1 MRKHGF
7 RAIMALIMAVCLLP
21 MTGLASEGKP
31 AGNLFGSTLMDNMQ
45 NIDSVALAGD
55 TLYIRTTKGLY
66 AYKPGDERASLL
78 MDMPDVYGYDRFITG
93 KEGEQPLLL
102 TTIIGDGEALYGLD
116 PRQQKLYPLA
126 VSGGEVRPGE
136 AVKLDMSAFISGE
149 EPNLYMQDPL
159 WMLIADG
166 RLYMKKDNWEGEPA
180 DLYSFDM
187 ATGEM
192 RLHQVSHLQSMASYR
207 DGNMIALR
215 LDPQNAYDYE
225 KDEMRKPEF
234 VLFNPADD
242 SVEAL
247 GVAASVNM
255 DSGQMSAIY
264 YDSAEDSLY
273 LYTDTDLYRYDDG
286 LKTERLVGYL
296 PMYGNFWVPHTG
308 GLLPLPDGRL
318 AVAFGQNIFLR
329 SRTEAGLEGT
339 TVLALGGGLDD
350 VSLLNRVA
358 MEMDDVVLRRVEGAE
373 YGYVSADTLAS
384 MFLTGNVT
392 VDIMPMNAYSFDFDK
407 LIGKGYLADLSG
419 NEKIS
424 AYVNSLAPNLVG
436 AVRRDGKIYAVPA
449 QLIVFPVGAYV
460 KHFNK
465 LGLDIPKTF
474 EELIGLVERWAGGL
488 GAEHPDY
495 MLFAEPDARAALRR
509 LAFDCYVN
517 SRFGAGEDLV
527 FDTPEFRELMAR
539 IEAIDYGDMVQEFN
553 YDTPEGMAA
562 AEAYYDRTTLLETG
576 MGYELQYM
584 TSVNNIGDHQSVPL
598 VLPLKEGMQGY
609 HQADFTL
616 LTVMSTSP
624 HQEQAAQFIGHY
636 IDKLD
641 VMIKAGLNLSHTEAI
656 PNPNYE
662 RDLALWEDNLA
673 MLEKRY
679 EAAEGAEKTNAAE
692 DLAYTKKAFE
702 EVREVMKFIAKEDD
716 LAVTHDMISKLYVMT
731 GLMNVQREALYS
743 DALYSMFEEGQLTLD
758 QFIKQADDKLRL
770 VRLEYQ

>member
-66 AYKPGDERASLL
+66 AYKPGDERALLL

-126 VSGGEVRPGE
+126 VSGGKVWLDE

-149 EPNLYMQDPL
+149 EPNLYMQDPV

-286 LKTERLVGYL
+286 LKTERLVGYC
-296 PMYGNFWVPHTG
+296 PMCGNSGCRT
-308 GLLPLPDGRL
+308 GRL
-318 AVAFGQNIFLR
+318 PCRTASWRCVRQNISCAWTKPGWR
-329 SRTEAGLEGT
+329 AP
-339 TVLALGGGLDD
+339 VLAGQ
-350 VSLLNRVA
+350 R
-358 MEMDDVVLRRVEGAE
+358 
-373 YGYVSADTLAS
+373 
-384 MFLTGNVT
+384 
-392 VDIMPMNAYSFDFDK
+392 
-407 LIGKGYLADLSG
+407 
-419 NEKIS
+419 
-424 AYVNSLAPNLVG
+424 
-436 AVRRDGKIYAVPA
+436 
-449 QLIVFPVGAYV
+449 
-460 KHFNK
+460 
-465 LGLDIPKTF
+465 
-474 EELIGLVERWAGGL
+474 AG
-488 GAEHPDY
+488 
-495 MLFAEPDARAALRR
+495 R
-509 LAFDCYVN
+509 
-517 SRFGAGEDLV
+517 
-527 FDTPEFRELMAR
+527 
-539 IEAIDYGDMVQEFN
+539 
-553 YDTPEGMAA
+553 
-562 AEAYYDRTTLLETG
+562 
-576 MGYELQYM
+576 
-584 TSVNNIGDHQSVPL
+584 
-598 VLPLKEGMQGY
+598 
-609 HQADFTL
+609 
-616 LTVMSTSP
+616 
-624 HQEQAAQFIGHY
+624 
-636 IDKLD
+636 
-641 VMIKAGLNLSHTEAI
+641 
-656 PNPNYE
+656 
-662 RDLALWEDNLA
+662 
-673 MLEKRY
+673 
-679 EAAEGAEKTNAAE
+679 
-692 DLAYTKKAFE
+692 
-702 EVREVMKFIAKEDD
+702 
-716 LAVTHDMISKLYVMT
+716 
-731 GLMNVQREALYS
+731 
-743 DALYSMFEEGQLTLD
+743 
-758 QFIKQADDKLRL
+758 
-770 VRLEYQ
+770 